1 MEEFFV
7 GSDEVAE
14 AADEDFDAPVSA
26 AAPVG
31 FAAVSTPPP
40 PTSIPTNEW
49 VEEEAFSEEA
59 FSDDELFF
67 FPESTISTGIWSE
80 SMYSESCALWIWWE
94 ECFIIMGWWV
104 NGVLSVGED
113 LCQFWIDR
121 INEATM
127 TSTATKET
135 NNNHYINATD
145 A

>member
-1 MEEFFV
+1 M
-7 GSDEVAE
+7 
-14 AADEDFDAPVSA
+14 
-26 AAPVG
+26 
-31 FAAVSTPPP
+31 
-40 PTSIPTNEW
+40 
-49 VEEEAFSEEA
+49 
-59 FSDDELFF
+59 
-67 FPESTISTGIWSE
+67 
-80 SMYSESCALWIWWE
+80 
-94 ECFIIMGWWV
+94 